1 VSFALFLFPLS
12 RSLDDNGGFTD
23 MMIVT
28 ILSST
33 AHKAYIKF
41 VCGCYCF
48 ASVDIVAR
56 HARIFFFSFLF
67 CISWSTLCVGRE

>member
-1 VSFALFLFPLS
+1 MSFALFVSLFS
-12 RSLDDNGGFTD
+12 FFDDNGGFTD

-56 HARIFFFSFLF
+56 HSRVFFFSFLF